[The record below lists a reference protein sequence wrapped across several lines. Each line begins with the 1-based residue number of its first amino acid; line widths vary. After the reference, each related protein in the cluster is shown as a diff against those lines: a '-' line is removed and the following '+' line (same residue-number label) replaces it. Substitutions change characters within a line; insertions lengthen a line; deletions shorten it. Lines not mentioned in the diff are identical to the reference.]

1 MDDRRRIISHTSRV
15 FCLITAATFLWC
27 QGLFSQN
34 NPTRIMLLG
43 DSITAGIIGSDPVA
57 GFRDD
62 LDSMLVRVGA
72 VFDFIGTLN
81 DGQGFDADHE
91 GHGGWTVDMILA
103 DIDSFLT
110 QTGPE
115 IVLIHLGTNDIS
127 ADQDIP
133 GILAE
138 LDSLLVKIYSYN
150 VNMGV
155 HLSGIIPRNDSKDN
169 LTTELNDGII
179 DLADDWSSGGYSV
192 KYIDHNS
199 AFKTNPNWRTDYL
212 FDHVHP
218 NNAGYT
224 VMANTYLDSLVSEN
238 IYGQNPSEGP
248 APITDLSVV
257 STNSRTAL
265 LTWTATGN
273 IDTIG
278 IADRYDVRYST
289 SPITEENFSSASQA
303 VGEPD
308 PLPYGSEEEFTAGGL
323 NPEIF
328 YYFAIKAIS
337 TTGDPSP
344 LSNVP
349 VGETLFYPVAMD
361 AFERTDLGPDWVEDS
376 SLVII
381 DGELSNTSSVEN
393 WDSAIYVPVTN
404 AESVSLRWG
413 SDVDSLG
420 IGVGGLVLMLDST
433 SPDSTNGYFIFR
445 HWSFNYYAI
454 WTVINGI
461 PDMAVAQSPVSTLPF
476 PQEGDSFEVVLS
488 SDIHGH
494 HFDCYIN
501 GVYDTR
507 VSDSGKLQGNGP
519 TLWSG
524 IMLMGNRN
532 NNVEDFWVSGQ
543 NAGLPPGVFSLLSPV
558 DGDTVETGTP
568 LLDWEDSVDPNPT
581 DTVFYALS
589 YGLSAVFAPG
599 STLVIDNLTESEY
612 QIPADEL
619 FSLSALSSLPDSVV
633 VYWKVRAW
641 NMSGQ
646 ETWSLQT
653 DWSFTVIIN
662 ESPFSI
668 FPREP
673 RNGGRIVIPPA
684 PVLSWE
690 PSSDPASAEISYYKV
705 YYDTDSTLTD
715 PVVIDGIKKTS
726 HTMPPLE
733 NNTWYYWRVEAID
746 GRGLVTRKSDIFSF
760 LVLPYADIS
769 LNGGPA
775 PQTIPKVF
783 ALGQNYPNPFNPSTS
798 IRYDIP
804 AVPEGEG
811 GVNVQ
816 LLVYNIRGQLINT
829 LENSVKTPG
838 SYVVHWDGR
847 DEKGERVGSGIYL
860 YRVVAGPFSDVKKMI
875 VAR

>member
-1 MDDRRRIISHTSRV
+1 
-15 FCLITAATFLWC
+15 
-27 QGLFSQN
+27 
-34 NPTRIMLLG
+34 MLLG
-43 DSITAGIIGSDPVA
+43 DSITAGINGSNPV
-57 GFRDD
+57 GGYRDD
-62 LDSMLVRVGA
+62 LDSMLVSVDA

-81 DGQGFDADHE
+81 DGLGFDADHE

-103 DIDSFLT
+103 DIDSFMH

-115 IVLIHLGTNDIS
+115 IILTHLGTNDIS
-127 ADQDIP
+127 SEQDIP

-138 LDSLLVKIYSYN
+138 LDSLLAKIYNYN
-150 VNMGV
+150 VNMV
-155 HLSGIIPRNDSKDN
+155 VYLSGIIPRNDSMDS
-169 LTTELNDGII
+169 LTTQLNGGII
-179 DLADDWSSGGYSV
+179 DLVTDWSSGGYSV
-192 KYIDHNS
+192 KFIDQNG
-199 AFKTNPNWRTDYL
+199 AFKANPNWQTDYL

-218 NNAGYT
+218 NNAGYA
-224 VMANTYLDSLVSEN
+224 VMAITYFDSLVSEN

-248 APITDLSVV
+248 APITDLSVDR
-257 STNSRTAL
+257 TNSRTAL

-289 SPITEENFSSASQA
+289 SPITEENFSTASQA

-308 PLPYGSEEEFTAGGL
+308 PLPYGSPEEFTAGGL
-323 NPEIF
+323 NPETI

-337 TTGDPSP
+337 TTGNPSP

-349 VGETLFYPVAMD
+349 VGETIFYPVAVD
-361 AFERTDLGPDWVEDS
+361 AFERTDLGPDWFEDS
-376 SLVII
+376 SMVII
-381 DGELSNTSSVEN
+381 NGELSNTSSVEN

-404 AESVSLRWG
+404 AESISLRWG

-420 IGVGGLVLMLDST
+420 IGVGGMVLMLDST
-433 SPDSTNGYFIFR
+433 SPDSSNGYFIFR
-445 HWSFNYYAI
+445 HHSFNYYAI
-454 WTVINGI
+454 WTVIDGT

-476 PQEGDSFEVVLS
+476 PGEGDSFEVVLS

-524 IMLMGNRN
+524 IMLLGNRN

-543 NAGLPPGVFSLLSPV
+543 NASLPPGVFSLLSPV
-558 DGDTVETGTP
+558 NGDTIETGTP
-568 LLDWEDSVDPNPT
+568 LLDWEDSIDPNPT
-581 DTVFYALS
+581 DSVFYAL
-589 YGLSAVFAPG
+589 YFGLSAVFAPE

-612 QIPADEL
+612 QIPEDEL
-619 FSLSALSSLPDSVV
+619 LTLSAHEGSRSEQVIETEFSSLPDSVV
-633 VYWKVRAW
+633 VYWKVKAW
-641 NMSGQ
+641 NLSGQ

-653 DWSFTVIIN
+653 DWSFTVIIF

-690 PSSDPASAEISYYKV
+690 LSPDPASTEISHYKV
-705 YYDTDSTLTD
+705 YYDTDSALTD
-715 PVVIDGIKKTS
+715 PVVIDGIKKTR
-726 HTMPPLE
+726 HTIPSLE
-733 NNTWYYWRVEAID
+733 TNTWYYWRVEAID
-746 GRGLVTRKSDIFSF
+746 GSELVTHKSDILSF
-760 LVLPYADIS
+760 LVLAHTDINLS
-769 LNGGPA
+769 GDLA
-775 PQTIPKVF
+775 PPTIPKVF

-804 AVPEGEG
+804 AGFEEEG

-816 LLVYNIRGQLINT
+816 LHVYNLRGQLIRT
-829 LENSVKTPG
+829 LENSLKAPG

-847 DEKGERVGSGIYL
+847 DEKGERAGSGIYL
-860 YRVVAGPFSDVKKMI
+860 YRVVAGPFSDIKKMI
-875 VAR
+875 IAK